1 MVAATGHELGWKLY
15 PVASVR
21 LRDSGQ
27 LGLAQVIVAAAHPT
41 WTPKFETPVAP
52 GDLRAADLLLDG
64 VGGTI
69 HVEIERV
76 LLDVQAQL
84 RSGKIKR
91 EILAQRLGKPVQ
103 FLLAVADT
111 RANRDRMA
119 PFTDLLARALPV
131 SSREA
136 WNAIRSGAP
145 MVGDGMLLVRPR
157 KARTSQPER

>member
-1 MVAATGHELGWKLY
+1 MTAATGHELGWKLH

-41 WTPKFETPVAP
+41 WTPKLETPVAP
-52 GDLRAADLLLDG
+52 GDLRAADLLLNG

-69 HVEIERV
+69 HIEIERV
-76 LLDVQAQL
+76 LVDVQAQL
-84 RSGKIKR
+84 RSGQVKR
-91 EILAQRLGKPVQ
+91 EVLARWLGRPVQ
-103 FLLAVADT
+103 FLLAVPDT

-119 PFTDLLARALPV
+119 PFTDLLARTLPV

-136 WNAIRSGAP
+136 WNVIRTGAP
-145 MVGDGMLLVRPR
+145 MVGDGILFVRPR
-157 KARTSQPER
+157 NARGA